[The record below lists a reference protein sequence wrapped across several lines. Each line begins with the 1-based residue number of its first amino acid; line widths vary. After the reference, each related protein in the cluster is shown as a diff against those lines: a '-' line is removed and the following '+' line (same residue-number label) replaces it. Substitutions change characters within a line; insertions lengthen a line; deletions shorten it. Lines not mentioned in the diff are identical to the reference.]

1 MNDRHVTLDTGIQR
15 MISDLFTDSGNP
27 GPQPAESIFDRVLE
41 RINATPA
48 CVRTDTSGCI
58 TEINPAFSQLCGY
71 RFEEVKGR
79 KPGAILQGEATT
91 GESIEAIRQAIRER
105 RACEVE
111 MVNYHKDQTTYR
123 VSIQV
128 RPIFSA
134 TGAHEGF
141 EALETK
147 LS

>member
-1 MNDRHVTLDTGIQR
+1 MDKQRVKYQTGFQR
-15 MISDLFTDSGNP
+15 MISDLFTDSGNSKI
-27 GPQPAESIFDRVLE
+27 QPAENILRRVLE
-41 RINATPA
+41 RIDATPA

-79 KPGAILQGEATT
+79 KPGSILQGEATT
-91 GESIEAIRQAIRER
+91 SESIEAIRQAIFER
-105 RACEVE
+105 RACTVE

-123 VSIQV
+123 VAIHV
-128 RPIFSA
+128 RPVFDE